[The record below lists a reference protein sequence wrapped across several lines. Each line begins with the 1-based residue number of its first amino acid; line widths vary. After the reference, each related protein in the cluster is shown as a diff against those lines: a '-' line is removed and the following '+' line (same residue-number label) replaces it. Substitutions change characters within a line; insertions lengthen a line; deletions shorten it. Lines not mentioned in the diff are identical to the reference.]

1 MTEPAMKRTIRER
14 VAALNADITAMT
26 AVRDHYLGVARDMEN
41 PMMPS
46 IERAAAPPPAKTRK
60 KRGPNTGRP
69 QDYKVNRE
77 ALNIVAAAGLAG
89 ITAPALAKAMSVL
102 VGTASHHLTSLKYTG
117 HASHRKPRYFY
128 RTPHMDTGEHASD
141 MTAHKS
147 QPGAYNGLAS

>member
-46 IERAAAPPPAKTRK
+46 IERVAAPSPAKTR
-60 KRGPNTGRP
+60 KRGPNTGIP
-69 QDYKVNRE
+69 QEYKVNRE

-89 ITAPALAKAMSVL
+89 ITAPALAKAMSVP
-102 VGTASHHLTSLKYTG
+102 VGHRVTSSHIPEIHRPRVTQEAAVFLPHTAYG
-117 HASHRKPRYFY
+117 HG
-128 RTPHMDTGEHASD
+128 RTRIGHDRS
-141 MTAHKS
+141 
-147 QPGAYNGLAS
+147 